1 MKVKF
6 ADTFVKSLD
15 RLILHQ
21 TWWYKTYHFLRYDIR
36 RFITNIWRFRNA
48 LYNHYWWDYC
58 GMLMFMET
66 SLTVMAD
73 KTEIYGN
80 EVEEYRLKKI
90 EKMRRVVELIKN
102 YNDSTY
108 IELAEKELGELFH
121 RDFEF
126 KEFEVEGYYELVNN
140 LPPEQKEHNNKVFDR
155 AQEIEEQEWVELW
168 ETLKGQNYKNFD
180 KDKSW
185 DEQFDG
191 SGLRG
196 WWD

>member
-1 MKVKF
+1 MEVKF
-6 ADTFVKSLD
+6 ADTFIKSLD

-48 LYNHYWWDYC
+48 LYNHYWWDYR

-66 SLTVMAD
+66 SLTVMSD
-73 KTEIYGN
+73 KIEIYGN
-80 EVEEYRLKKI
+80 EVEESRLKKV

-102 YNDSTY
+102 CNDSTY
-108 IELAEKELGELFH
+108 IELAKKELGELFH
-121 RDFEF
+121 CDFEF
-126 KEFEVEGYYELVNN
+126 EESEVEGCYELVNN
-140 LPPEQKEHNNKVFDR
+140 LPPEQEEHNNKVFDR
-155 AQEIEEQEWVELW
+155 AREIEEQEWIELW

-185 DEQFDG
+185 YEQFDG
-191 SGLRG
+191 SGLKG

>member
-36 RFITNIWRFRNA
+36 RFITNIWRFRSA
-48 LYNHYWWDYC
+48 LYNHYWWDYR

-66 SLTVMAD
+66 SLTVMSD
-73 KTEIYGN
+73 KIEIYGY
-80 EVEEYRLKKI
+80 EIEESKMKKV

-126 KEFEVEGYYELVNN
+126 EESEVEGYYELVNN
-140 LPPEQKEHNNKVFDR
+140 LPPEQKEHNRKVFDR
-155 AQEIEEQEWVELW
+155 AGEIEEQEWVELW

-185 DEQFDG
+185 NEQFDG
-191 SGLRG
+191 SGLKG